1 MNVQGD
7 ICAAFCDQLSIR
19 EVPIGYAIKT
29 PFAWLNGDPLVIFGE
44 VTGNLVRMRDSGDTL
59 ISLEDEAGDLTSD
72 NRIDAMRKIALE
84 HGVKFDEDN
93 SLFTSEWVD
102 TSHLGDSAIRF
113 MSFLNRLQD
122 VALLSRERVANA
134 FREDLIEAVQARF
147 GERYQVDVREPISA
161 EHPEYTADVIV
172 RSDTV
177 QAAIYAATTEV
188 NVLEALL
195 ADQVFT
201 NASASSIKTIP
212 FVVFEDFMQSKVS
225 TKSRRRAMNSA
236 HIQTADW
243 SGGADDVIDKIEQQ
257 IAA

>member
-1 MNVQGD
+1 MNVQSD

-29 PFAWLNGDPLVIFGE
+29 PFAWLQGEPLVVFGE

-72 NRIDAMRKIALE
+72 TRIDAMRSIAFA

-102 TSHLGDSAIRF
+102 ISQFGDSAIRF

-122 VALLSRERVANA
+122 VALLSRERVTNA
-134 FREDLIEAVQARF
+134 FREDLIEAVQERF
-147 GERYQVDVREPISA
+147 GGRYQVGVREPISA
-161 EHPEYTADVIV
+161 EYPEYTADIIV

-195 ADQVFT
+195 ADQIFT
-201 NASASSIKTIP
+201 EAGTTSRKTIP

-225 TKSRRRAMNSA
+225 MKSRRRAMNSA
-236 HIQTADW
+236 RIQTADW
-243 SGGADDVIDKIEQQ
+243 SGGADEVIDKIEQQ

>member
-1 MNVQGD
+1 MNVQSD

-29 PFAWLNGDPLVIFGE
+29 PFSWLQGEPLVVFGE
-44 VTGNLVRMRDSGDTL
+44 VDGNLVRMRDSGDML
-59 ISLEDEAGDLTSD
+59 ISLEDEAGDLSSD
-72 NRIDAMRKIALE
+72 TKSEAMIEIALA

-93 SLFTSEWVD
+93 SLFASEWVD
-102 TSHLGDSAIRF
+102 RSHLGDSAIRF

-134 FREDLIEAVQARF
+134 FREDLIEAIRERF
-147 GERYQVDVREPISA
+147 EGRFQIDFREPISPD
-161 EHPEYTADVIV
+161 HPEYTADVII
-172 RSDTV
+172 RTAQR

-195 ADQVFT
+195 AEQVFSET
-201 NASASSIKTIP
+201 VGDGPKMIP

-225 TKSRRRAMNSA
+225 MKTRRRAMNNA
-236 HIQTADW
+236 RLQTADW
-243 SGGADDVIDKIEQQ
+243 SGGADDVIDKIERQ
-257 IAA
+257 IAN

>member
-1 MNVQGD
+1 MNVHSD

-29 PFAWLNGDPLVIFGE
+29 PFGWLHGDPLVVFGE
-44 VTGNLVRMRDSGDTL
+44 VDGNLIRMRDSGDTL
-59 ISLEDEAGDLTSD
+59 ISLEDEAGDLSSD
-72 NRIDAMRKIALE
+72 TRIDALRHIALA

-102 TSHLGDSAIRF
+102 RSQLGASVIRF

-122 VALLSRERVANA
+122 VALLSRERVANT
-134 FREDLIEAVQARF
+134 FREDLIDAIKDRF
-147 GERYQVDVREPISA
+147 EGRFQIELREPISA
-161 EHPEYTADVIV
+161 EHPEYTADVII
-172 RSDTV
+172 RSAQI
-177 QAAIYAATTEV
+177 QAAIYAATSEV

-195 ADQVFT
+195 AEQIFSDT
-201 NASASSIKTIP
+201 DSDLPKTVP

-225 TKSRRRAMNSA
+225 MKTRRRAMNSA
-236 HIQTADW
+236 SLQTADW
-243 SGGADDVIDKIEQQ
+243 SGGADDVIDKIERK